1 MFTHRFY
8 SFPTSWCEKLNA
20 LGRLKYYKQKHTD
33 DNNNDRYK
41 IELVMKVESGGK
53 LYDATGSS
61 SILAEVGQPAEK
73 CTLAISHADL
83 WVT

>member
-1 MFTHRFY
+1 
-8 SFPTSWCEKLNA
+8 
-20 LGRLKYYKQKHTD
+20 
-33 DNNNDRYK
+33 
-41 IELVMKVESGGK
+41 MKVESGGK

-73 CTLAISHADL
+73 CTLTISHADL